1 MLKRISL
8 CVTSSLVLACSP
20 AAHAHIVDNVLE
32 HSAPNAALRLSPIG
46 SHESGVLGKSAA
58 EIVAY
63 HAASQRILTVNARSG
78 EVDILDGSDPSHPHK
93 IGAISAG
100 GNREINSVSAR
111 PVGLAATAVAAGL
124 VAPATASATE
134 EQPKQLSAECQAEV
148 DKDKEEHLKKI
159 KSGELG
165 SSARTPQELMQ
176 GLANGYGSSGMPK
189 EPDCVAKEAEQHQIE
204 ALERLPIWG
213 SSTPEKFLEV
223 MSWVTVAASLVA
235 ALLQAFNMVATVNPA
250 VLEPMKNALK
260 QLGVRF

>member
-1 MLKRISL
+1 M
-8 CVTSSLVLACSP
+8 
-20 AAHAHIVDNVLE
+20 DNVLE
-32 HSAPNAALRLSPIG
+32 HSAPTAALQLNPIG

-134 EQPKQLSAECQAEV
+134 E
-148 DKDKEEHLKKI
+148 
-159 KSGELG
+159 
-165 SSARTPQELMQ
+165 
-176 GLANGYGSSGMPK
+176 
-189 EPDCVAKEAEQHQIE
+189 
-204 ALERLPIWG
+204 
-213 SSTPEKFLEV
+213 
-223 MSWVTVAASLVA
+223 
-235 ALLQAFNMVATVNPA
+235 
-250 VLEPMKNALK
+250 
-260 QLGVRF
+260 

>member
-20 AAHAHIVDNVLE
+20 AAHAHVVDNVLE
-32 HSAPNAALRLSPIG
+32 HSAPTAALQLNPIG

-124 VAPATASATE
+124 VAPATASAAE

-148 DKDKEEHLKKI
+148 DNAKEEHLKKI
-159 KSGELG
+159 ENGEF
-165 SSARTPQELMQ
+165 
-176 GLANGYGSSGMPK
+176 GSSGMPK

-223 MSWVTVAASLVA
+223 TSWVTVAASLVA

-260 QLGVRF
+260 QLGVLF